1 METSCKFR
9 IAMKIIIPL
18 ASNDKD
24 FENKYGKLSRSQRRY
39 IAMKVEKR
47 INEMRDEY
55 FEKNN

>member
-1 METSCKFR
+1 MCKR
-9 IAMKIIIPL
+9 IAAARL
-18 ASNDKD
+18 AI